1 MRERTMLSQATIA
14 DTTAK
19 TPTEPDRERY
29 ARERFEANI
38 ARLRIEIRLGTA
50 RRNLDVAIELCEF
63 LLEASG
69 SGKLVE
75 HYRAELDAIKAGLNW
90 RHTARRGGRR

>member
-1 MRERTMLSQATIA
+1 MLNQATIA

-19 TPTEPDRERY
+19 TGPTEGELY
-29 ARERFEANI
+29 ARQRFEANI

-69 SGKLVE
+69 SGKLVD